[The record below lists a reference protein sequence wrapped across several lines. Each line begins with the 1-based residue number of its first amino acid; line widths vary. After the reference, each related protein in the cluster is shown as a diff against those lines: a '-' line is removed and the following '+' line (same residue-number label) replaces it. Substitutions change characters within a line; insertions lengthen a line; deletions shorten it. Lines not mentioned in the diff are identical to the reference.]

1 MLAGVMLQVTAMAS
15 KPITLGDFHFSSKKE
30 ANQFYSEIL
39 NRVALNEALENADF
53 DYVMALLLNH
63 PQSEEKIGVGVKEI
77 KIAVGL
83 HAGNRCFHVVR
94 TDDSVEDFSIGK
106 CVNGEHSDFYKL
118 CIACR
123 RAVENDVRGYK
134 RKFFEEN
141 SDSNEYVKC
150 SATGVQITYKQA
162 HVDHRE
168 PFTFSALVHFFS
180 KAQNIDIGAVIYE
193 RSGKYGNEFQ
203 DTALSEAFRLWHKEN
218 AKLRIIHS
226 ASNLKKGYLG
236 RVTSTKADGKI
247 Q

>member
-1 MLAGVMLQVTAMAS
+1 MPS
-15 KPITLGDFHFSSKKE
+15 KPVRLGEFHFSSKKE

-39 NRVALNEALENADF
+39 NRVTLDEPLTDTDF

-63 PQSEEKIGVGVKEI
+63 PQAEEKIGIGVKAL
-77 KIAVGL
+77 KVASGAY
-83 HAGNRCFHVVR
+83 AGSRCFHIVR
-94 TDDSVEDFSIGK
+94 ADESVENFSIGK
-106 CVNGEHSDFYKL
+106 CINGEHSDFYKL

-141 SDSNEYVKC
+141 ADCNGCVKC
-150 SATGVQITYKQA
+150 PRTGILVTYQQA

-180 KAQNIDIGAVIYE
+180 KAKNLDISTLSYE
-193 RSGKYGNEFQ
+193 TSGRYGNEFQ
-203 DTALSEAFRLWHKEN
+203 NIALSESFRLWHKEN
-218 AKLRIIHS
+218 AKLRIIHG

-236 RVTSTKADGKI
+236 RVTSTKADGQI
-247 Q
+247 E